1 MKLENF
7 VDRTGEMRRFEE
19 MLSRDA
25 PSVMVVWGDSGMGKT
40 SLLAKMVH
48 RVSAQGL
55 KKIEIVWT
63 DTRNYDFLGIMRKC
77 RDDLGAAH
85 FEAFTR
91 ETNRATSAVEF
102 HVKVEGDIHMFNG
115 ASIRNSQ
122 IGDVT
127 AIAIRDNMFNLPAES
142 QSRASERMMLLTDAF
157 FSDLAAYLATVGKPV
172 VLFLDAVEKM
182 SAESRQWLWGEL
194 LATIRDDRLRG
205 LKVVTCGRE
214 KPERSRDFDDTVDEA
229 ELGPLGT
236 EDVCDYLQSRGIT
249 ANTRELAAMLI
260 AARGSKPVDVAT
272 AVDAYLRSRPQTPP

>member
-7 VDRTGEMRRFEE
+7 VDRTGEMRRFDE
-19 MLSRDA
+19 MLAHNA

-91 ETNRATSAVEF
+91 ETNRATPTVEF
-102 HVKVEGDIHMFNG
+102 QVKVDGDLQLFNR
-115 ASIRNSQ
+115 ASITHSQ

-127 AIAIRDNMFNLPAES
+127 GIAIRDNMFNLPAES
-142 QSRASERMMLLTDAF
+142 ESRVSERMMLLTDAF
-157 FSDLAAYLATVGKPV
+157 FSDLAAYLATASKPV

-182 SAESRQWLWGEL
+182 SAESRKWLWGEL
-194 LATIRDDRLRG
+194 LAAIRDERLLG
-205 LKVVTCGRE
+205 LVVVTCGRD
-214 KPERSRDFDDTVDEA
+214 KPERSRDFNDTVDEA
-229 ELGPLGT
+229 ELGPLGID
-236 EDVCDYLQSRGIT
+236 DVCEYLEARGIT

-272 AVDAYLRSRPQTPP
+272 AVDAYLRSRPQAPS

>member
-7 VDRTGEMRRFEE
+7 VDRTGEMRRFDE
-19 MLSRDA
+19 MLTHDR

-48 RVSAQGL
+48 RVSAKGL

-77 RDDLGAAH
+77 RDDLGAVH

-91 ETNRATSAVEF
+91 ETNRATPAVEF
-102 HVKVEGDIHMFNG
+102 QVKVEGDIHMFNG
-115 ASIRNSQ
+115 ASIKNSQ

-142 QSRASERMMLLTDAF
+142 ESRFSERMMLLTDAF
-157 FSDLAAYLATVGKPV
+157 FRDLAAYLGTAPKPV

-182 SAESRQWLWGEL
+182 SAESRKWLWGEL
-194 LATIRDDRLRG
+194 LAAIRDEQLRG
-205 LKVVTCGRE
+205 LVVVTCGRD
-214 KPERSRDFDDTVDEA
+214 KPERSRDFDAAVDES
-229 ELGPLGT
+229 ELGPLGID
-236 EDVCDYLQSRGIT
+236 DVCEYLEARGIT

-272 AVDAYLRSRPQTPP
+272 AVDAYLRSRPQAPS